1 MGSIPNRRERRAALK
16 RAGILKQ
23 KGKLPYKQRL
33 ELDRESFKRGNEIH
47 LANTEEIE
55 SIFNK
60 RLEEAESKKISEWR
74 EQGYSS
80 KEIDILREA
89 FALTAVK
96 DKQNHQADKK
106 ESKRLIQKAAD
117 MKRNRV

>member
-23 KGKLPYKQRL
+23 KSKLPYKQRL

-47 LANTEEIE
+47 LANTEEMV

-60 RLEEAESKKISEWR
+60 RLE
-74 EQGYSS
+74 
-80 KEIDILREA
+80 
-89 FALTAVK
+89 
-96 DKQNHQADKK
+96 
-106 ESKRLIQKAAD
+106 
-117 MKRNRV
+117 